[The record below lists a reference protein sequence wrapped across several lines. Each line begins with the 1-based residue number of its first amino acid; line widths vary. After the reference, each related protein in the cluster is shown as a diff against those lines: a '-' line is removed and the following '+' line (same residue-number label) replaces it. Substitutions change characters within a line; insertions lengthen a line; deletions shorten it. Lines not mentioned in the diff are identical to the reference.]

1 MKTFFSKVLA
11 FLGLASKKLLSA
23 VASAVLARAKEQA
36 QDSDLLATALAAC
49 QAAAKEGL
57 TGEKAWV
64 EARDRLTTAL
74 RATGRTL
81 ADTAIDTALQTTY
94 DAWKSL
100 GKPQAEKADE
110 AEA

>member
-11 FLGLASKKLLSA
+11 FLGLASRKLLKA

-36 QDSDLLATALAAC
+36 QDGELLSLALEAC

-64 EARDRLTTAL
+64 SARDKLTSAL
-74 RATGRTL
+74 ASAGRTL
-81 ADTAIDTALQTTY
+81 ADTALDTALQTTY

-100 GKPQAEKADE
+100 GKPQAEE
-110 AEA
+110 E

>member
-1 MKTFFSKVLA
+1 MKTFLSKILS
-11 FLGLASKKLLSA
+11 FLGFTAKALLTA

-36 QDSDLLATALAAC
+36 QDGELLALALEAF

-64 EARDRLTTAL
+64 SARDKLTSAL
-74 RATGRTL
+74 AQAGRKI
-81 ADTAIDTALQTTY
+81 ADTALDTALQTTY

-100 GKPQAEKADE
+100 GKPTAEE
-110 AEA
+110 